1 MPACLSHQGVF
12 ISYRR
17 QDTGPYARL
26 LKEYW
31 GARLRGVPVFMDHDS
46 IEVGVDFVEV
56 IRSALKS
63 CVVLVALIGPKW
75 LTVTDENGHPR
86 LEDPDDCTRFEI
98 RTALKRCKRVIP
110 VLIDGAGALKQR
122 QLPEDLWKLAR
133 LNAQEMSYKHFEDDL
148 AHLTSAVKKALE
160 IGTSGTGHKQR
171 RRGSRRRNITGK

>member
-1 MPACLSHQGVF
+1 MPARLSHQGVF

-26 LKEYW
+26 LKEHW
-31 GARLRGVPVFMDHDS
+31 SARLRGVPVFMDHDS

-56 IRSALKS
+56 IQSALKS

-75 LTVTDENGHPR
+75 LTITDDDGHIR
-86 LEDPDDCTRFEI
+86 LDDPDDCTRFEI

-110 VLIDGAGALKQR
+110 VLVDGAGALKQR

-133 LNAQEMSYKHFEDDL
+133 LNALEMSYKHFDYDL
-148 AHLTSAVKKALE
+148 AHLTSAVKKVLE
-160 IGTSGTGHKQR
+160 IGTNGMKA
-171 RRGSRRRNITGK
+171 